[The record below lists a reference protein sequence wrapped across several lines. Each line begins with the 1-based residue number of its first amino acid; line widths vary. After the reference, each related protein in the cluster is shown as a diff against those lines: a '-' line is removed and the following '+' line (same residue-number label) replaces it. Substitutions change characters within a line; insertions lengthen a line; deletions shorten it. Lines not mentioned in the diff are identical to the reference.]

1 MAVPPSTPRR
11 RARPGSPERPVNARM
26 YRGTWLVLSIPLL
39 LAAFSVARPAPL
51 PQAFPPAFDSASAK
65 TLAEEFSRFY
75 PMRFPG
81 STGAGLAADWYRSQ
95 LRPYGL
101 SVRSQPFTA
110 QVPGYGRLRFENLVT
125 TVRGRSDRRIVVLA
139 HRDDLGTGPGAND
152 NATGTA
158 ALIVLARSFA
168 TPVTTEAEQPGPVHT
183 LVFVSTDGG
192 ALGGVGANY
201 FARTEGG
208 DVDAVINLDALAG
221 PGPPRL

>member
-39 LAAFSVARPAPL
+39 LAAFSVARPSPL
-51 PQAFPPAFDSASAK
+51 PQAFPPAFDSASAE

-81 STGAGLAADWYRSQ
+81 STGAGLAANWYRSQ

-139 HRDDLGTGPGAND
+139 
-152 NATGTA
+152 
-158 ALIVLARSFA
+158 
-168 TPVTTEAEQPGPVHT
+168 
-183 LVFVSTDGG
+183 
-192 ALGGVGANY
+192 
-201 FARTEGG
+201 
-208 DVDAVINLDALAG
+208 
-221 PGPPRL
+221 